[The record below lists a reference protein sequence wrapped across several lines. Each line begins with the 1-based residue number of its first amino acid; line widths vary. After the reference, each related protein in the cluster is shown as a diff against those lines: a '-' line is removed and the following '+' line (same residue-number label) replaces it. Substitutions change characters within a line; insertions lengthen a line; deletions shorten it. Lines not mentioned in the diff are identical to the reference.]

1 VPDWILDLFAR
12 YGYGVVFIGVM
23 LENAGLPVPGETML
37 LAGAALA
44 HFGRLALP
52 WVILAAI
59 AGATL
64 GDNVGFLIGR
74 WGGRALIVQHGRK
87 FGLTARRLATFE
99 GFFDRHGPKTVFIA
113 RFVTGLRVFGAL
125 LAGASRLPW
134 GIFLFYNA
142 AGAIVWSI
150 VIAAVG
156 YFLGHSWESIE
167 RWVGRAGTI
176 ALVVVAAAA
185 VWWWLRSRRRGMA
198 DAASS

>member
-1 VPDWILDLFAR
+1 VPDWILDLFTR
-12 YGYGVVFIGVM
+12 YGYVVVFVGVM

-52 WVILAAI
+52 WVIVAAI

-74 WGGRALIVQHGRK
+74 WGGRALILQHGWK
-87 FGLTARRLATFE
+87 FGLTAPRLATFE
-99 GFFDRHGPKTVFIA
+99 RFFDRHGPKTVFIA
-113 RFVTGLRVFGAL
+113 RFVTGLRVFGAV

-134 GIFLFYNA
+134 GTFLFYNA

-167 RWVGRAGTI
+167 RWVGRGGTI
-176 ALVVVAAAA
+176 ALVVLVAAV
-185 VWWWLRSRRRGMA
+185 VWWWLRSRRRGKDGA
-198 DAASS
+198 PS